1 MEIIVVHEL
10 IRQLVL
16 WIYQHPTWAGFALF
30 LLSAGESMT
39 LIGSFIPGTIVM
51 TAVGIFIGADLLPY
65 WPMALWAGCGALCGD
80 VLNFSLGYL
89 LKDNIKHVWPFK
101 KYPHWLHKGQYFFE
115 VHGGKSIYFA
125 RFIGPL
131 RAFAPI
137 IAGAMRMSPSKFYII
152 DTLSAFTWSIVYLLP
167 GVLLGEASL
176 QLSSDITDHLFR
188 YALMTLVLAIVAGW
202 IIQLLILHINDVVK
216 NALSCLWTKIK
227 ETPSLSFVR
236 HWMHHYQTDHPRG
249 QLGTLF
255 VFVVIFSC
263 FIVLTIGVSLSWPAL
278 LLYNSELHHLTQS
291 LRTPNLDHV
300 MLMITMMGEKKII
313 LVMVLLASVW
323 MAYRRCW
330 RAVFFLLGSCFL
342 GVFSAYFLKDWIQF
356 HRPLDG
362 MDDIHGFSYPSG
374 HVMIA
379 MIFYGGLA
387 YLAAAHLKEKSRC
400 LFYLGAIVLILLVIC
415 SRLLLGVHWM
425 TDVVGSI
432 LLGWS
437 CLLLM
442 AFFYQRDVTQNIQPI
457 KLFPLLIVI
466 QLILT
471 GGYYQHT
478 QSRLDADYALN
489 YHPEMISIDIHTH
502 GWWNNN
508 ALDLPSIS
516 TNRLG
521 VPKELLNLQ
530 WMGKQESIETLL
542 ISQGWNSLREH
553 RNWVLELENI
563 EEKPPTPH
571 PNVKVR
577 YFDDKSPTFIFYKA
591 FHDFPQTFMV
601 LQLWQTQYFVEPA
614 GLPLFVGTLNVKAE
628 SGAVKHH
635 INSMELI
642 ARFKQSLPS
651 NITLST
657 KTSVSGGEI
666 ILIRDKNHLPVL
678 TAPVCQH

>member
-80 VLNFSLGYL
+80 ALNFTVGYL

-188 YALMTLVLAIVAGW
+188 YAFITLVIAIVAGW
-202 IIQLLILHINDVVK
+202 IIQLLVLHINDVVK

-227 ETPSLSFVR
+227 ETPSLSFIR

-255 VFVVIFSC
+255 VFVVIFSS
-263 FIVLTIGVSLSWPAL
+263 FIVLTVGVQSSWPSL
-278 LLYNSELHHLTQS
+278 LLYNNQLHHLTES
-291 LRTPNLDHV
+291 LRSPALDHA
-300 MLMITMMGEKKII
+300 MLLITMMGEKKIV

-323 MAYRRCW
+323 MAYYRCW
-330 RAVFFLLGSCFL
+330 RAAFFLLGSCFL
-342 GVFSAYFLKDWIQF
+342 GVFSAYFLKDWIHF
-356 HRPLDG
+356 HRPLNE

-374 HVMIA
+374 HVMMG
-379 MIFYGGLA
+379 MIWYGGLA
-387 YLAAAHLKEKSRC
+387 YLAASHLKVKSRC
-400 LFYLGAIVLILLVIC
+400 LFYLGAIIFILLISC

-442 AFFYQRDVTQNIQPI
+442 AFFYQRRITQNIQPI
-457 KLFPLLIVI
+457 KLLPLLMVI
-466 QLILT
+466 QLIFT
-471 GGYYQHT
+471 WVYYQHA
-478 QSRLDADYALN
+478 QSHLRSDYRFSPQLD
-489 YHPEMISIDIHTH
+489 ISHIQIDTAT
-502 GWWNNN
+502 WWDNGIT
-508 ALDLPSIS
+508 DLPSIT
-516 TNRLG
+516 TNRFG
-521 VPKELLNLQ
+521 KPKELLNLQ
-530 WMGKQESIETLL
+530 WKGCRDNIEALLQSQEWESAIKP
-542 ISQGWNSLREH
+542 H
-553 RNWVLELENI
+553 NWVLELENI
-563 EEKPPTPH
+563 EEKPPAPH
-571 PNVKVR
+571 PHFKTR
-577 YFDDKSPTFIFYKA
+577 YLEDKPPELIFYKA
-591 FHDFPQTFMV
+591 FDDFPQTFMV
-601 LQLWQTQYFVEPA
+601 LQLWQTHYFLEPE
-614 GLPLFVGTLNVKAE
+614 GLPLFVGTLSVKAQ

-635 INSMELI
+635 VNSMALVEQFQ
-642 ARFKQSLPS
+642 RSLPS
-651 NITLST
+651 NVESRPLTITALSSN
-657 KTSVSGGEI
+657 TSVSGGEL
-666 ILIRDKNHLPVL
+666 ILMREK
-678 TAPVCQH
+678 